1 MSSATP
7 TKSEEL
13 ERIPRHDPKAT
24 PERVADS
31 IVRYVEKALTEA
43 YLSVTPPSPAAP
55 VSAKLQALRLKRL
68 PISRRNQTRKRME
81 THDKLLGDL
90 YRMHYSL
97 DGHAVSG
104 SDITPTRSPST
115 NSFIP
120 SWPIQDGV
128 PYQTWPSTIPTV
140 DSLETRPAGLK
151 LPYSSPASS
160 PKTTR
165 VLSFEYDDKWSTR
178 LRDAGFDELA
188 KALEQSAR
196 EFAEKSQTFWGFTL
210 VEESDPEIPSWKR
223 NVLRISI
230 DTLDFDEKIRLWDEI
245 DKQIRE
251 RLAMAANDY
260 PDLRQ
265 DVKQFSES
273 LFLKIDL

>member
-90 YRMHYSL
+90 FTPCL
-97 DGHAVSG
+97 VVEPGGFFDGECHMP
-104 SDITPTRSPST
+104 TPTSEKT
-115 NSFIP
+115 
-120 SWPIQDGV
+120 
-128 PYQTWPSTIPTV
+128 
-140 DSLETRPAGLK
+140 PAHQPG
-151 LPYSSPASS
+151 S
-160 PKTTR
+160 
-165 VLSFEYDDKWSTR
+165 
-178 LRDAGFDELA
+178 
-188 KALEQSAR
+188 
-196 EFAEKSQTFWGFTL
+196 
-210 VEESDPEIPSWKR
+210 
-223 NVLRISI
+223 NV
-230 DTLDFDEKIRLWDEI
+230 T
-245 DKQIRE
+245 
-251 RLAMAANDY
+251 
-260 PDLRQ
+260 
-265 DVKQFSES
+265 
-273 LFLKIDL
+273 